1 MRIIL
6 RQYLSSLRERGELEV
21 LLPDLLSQMGLT
33 VFSRPGIGARQYGV
47 DVAAVGSMDGGSDK
61 VYLFTIKAGNVT
73 RKIWDGHS
81 EQALRPSLDE
91 IIDVY
96 IPQFIPVEHKNKEIV
111 ICVCCGGDIREE
123 AALSLRSYFGK
134 YENEKIHF
142 EEWNGD
148 KLASKIESVF
158 LREDLLPEVFR
169 SNFRKSLAMLDEP
182 DVSFKYFSAVI
193 QSISASSNN
202 KKEKV
207 VLALRQMSLSLWILF
222 AWARDQNLESAY
234 LSSEFTMLQAWEIV
248 KQYFTK
254 DGNLPEHLKHAFFSI
269 FETYQKVSCEFLE
282 TQVLPHVEKL
292 HAISYAVCPSCPTDI
307 NLKLFDLLGRLAL
320 KGIWIYSTLFGINQ
334 DNEDEL
340 KIKQKLQNSI
350 DQITK
355 AIRHLILNNPVL
367 YSPIK
372 DSQAIDIS
380 IAALLLMIDKKN
392 HGFVKEWL
400 ANILGRIAFAYE
412 VHGPYP
418 CILESYSD
426 LLLHPKKEVS
436 YRINVTKGSI
446 LYPTIALFAALLD
459 DEETYSNVGYFK
471 KNHLD
476 HCTFQLWFPDVF
488 SEEYFYTNNQT
499 HGAVLTD
506 VPVERP
512 IKDFLTQIFDEC
524 KQSDHFYDLS
534 AVKYGFEPL
543 IFVACRH
550 YRLPLPT
557 NLYYSESIQE
567 QLKNM

>member
-1 MRIIL
+1 
-6 RQYLSSLRERGELEV
+6 
-21 LLPDLLSQMGLT
+21 
-33 VFSRPGIGARQYGV
+33 
-47 DVAAVGSMDGGSDK
+47 
-61 VYLFTIKAGNVT
+61 
-73 RKIWDGHS
+73 
-81 EQALRPSLDE
+81 
-91 IIDVY
+91 
-96 IPQFIPVEHKNKEIV
+96 
-111 ICVCCGGDIREE
+111 
-123 AALSLRSYFGK
+123 
-134 YENEKIHF
+134 
-142 EEWNGD
+142 
-148 KLASKIESVF
+148 
-158 LREDLLPEVFR
+158 
-169 SNFRKSLAMLDEP
+169 
-182 DVSFKYFSAVI
+182 
-193 QSISASSNN
+193 
-202 KKEKV
+202 
-207 VLALRQMSLSLWILF
+207 
-222 AWARDQNLESAY
+222 
-234 LSSEFTMLQAWEIV
+234 
-248 KQYFTK
+248 
-254 DGNLPEHLKHAFFSI
+254 
-269 FETYQKVSCEFLE
+269 
-282 TQVLPHVEKL
+282 
-292 HAISYAVCPSCPTDI
+292 
-307 NLKLFDLLGRLAL
+307 
-320 KGIWIYSTLFGINQ
+320 LFGINQ